1 MEILELKKGIYWTGI
16 LDPELKVF
24 DIIMETEFG
33 TTYNS
38 YLIKGSEKTAIVE
51 TAKGKFFDQYLK
63 KLQSLIEITSI
74 DYIIVNHTEPD
85 HAGSIEQLLNLNP
98 DLTIVGS
105 TAAVN
110 FLKNIVNMEFNHIK
124 VKENDTLSLG
134 DKTLHFMMLPHL
146 HWPDTMYTWL
156 EEDKMLFTCD
166 SFGAHYSLDDIL
178 LSKVVDWE
186 GYQRALKY
194 YFDNILGPFK
204 PFVLKALNRIEAL
217 DVEMIGTGHG
227 PVVDCKIDEL
237 KETYRKWST
246 VINPNKRPTV
256 IIPYVSAYGYTR
268 ELALRIEEGIKESG
282 EIDVRAYDMV
292 ETAADKV
299 LEEIN
304 FADGI
309 LFGTPTILG
318 EALKPIWD
326 LTTCMYPVTHS
337 GKLAGAFGSY
347 GWSGEG
353 VPHILERLKQLRFKV
368 TDGFTVKFKPD
379 EEELQQ
385 AYEYGR
391 NFGAMVL
398 K

>member
-38 YLIKGSEKTAIVE
+38 YIIKGSEKTAIVE

-337 GKLAGAFGSY
+337 GKVAGAFGSY

>member
-1 MEILELKKGIYWTGI
+1 MEILELKNGIYWTGI

-124 VKENDTLSLG
+124 IKENDTLSLG

-326 LTTCMYPVTHS
+326 LTTCMYPVTYS
-337 GKLAGAFGSY
+337 GKVAGAFGSY

-353 VPHILERLKQLRFKV
+353 VPHILERLKQLRLKV

>member
-1 MEILELKKGIYWTGI
+1 MEILELKNGIYWTGI

-178 LSKVVDWE
+178 LSKVVDWK

-326 LTTCMYPVTHS
+326 LTTCMYPVIHS
-337 GKLAGAFGSY
+337 GKVAGAFGSY

>member
-337 GKLAGAFGSY
+337 GKLAGVFGSY

-391 NFGAMVL
+391 NFGTMVL

>member
-391 NFGAMVL
+391 NFGTMVL